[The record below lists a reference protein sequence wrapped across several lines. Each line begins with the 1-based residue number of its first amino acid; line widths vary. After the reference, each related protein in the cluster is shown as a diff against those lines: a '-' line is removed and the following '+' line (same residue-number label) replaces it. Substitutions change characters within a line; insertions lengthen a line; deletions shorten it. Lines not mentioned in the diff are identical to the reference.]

1 MDNLTQQQQ
10 NSENNLNNCDE
21 MELIRASL
29 ILAFNRTGTDF
40 DKNLANNIFFDVLE
54 AHPTITLDEFLKAL
68 KFGSLGKYGKTYKL
82 TIQEVCIWAK
92 MYLDETRHKFIH
104 E

>member
-10 NSENNLNNCDE
+10 NLEDSLNNCDE

-40 DKNLANNIFFDVLE
+40 NKDLANNIFYDVLE
-54 AHPTITLDEFLKAL
+54 AHPTITLNEFLNSL

-82 TIQEVCIWAK
+82 TIQEACIWAK
-92 MYLDETRHKFIH
+92 MYLDENRPKFIH